1 MNIAYTLTG
10 GFPMYSIFSVSE
22 LLEQWTKKKSPFCF
36 ILTLYLFCVIAKRSA
51 DRPAKVRLSWKVGVL
66 N

>member
-1 MNIAYTLTG
+1 
-10 GFPMYSIFSVSE
+10 MYSIFSVSE

-51 DRPAKVRLSWKVGVL
+51 YRPAKVRLSWKVGVL